1 MVSDSGWYQAPGVQ
15 AGVAEGPA
23 EKLAT
28 VTLLSSFR
36 AAEVDH
42 PESPAAE
49 GAEPTTRVER
59 GTTRA
64 ERKAGSFDRISNIS
78 MYALAKRGMSSREM
92 TTMLEQ
98 REFGGDEIAEEIA
111 RLEGVGLLDD
121 IELAS
126 TLARQLQQR
135 KGLGRSAVVAE
146 LRRRQIDQMAID
158 DALAAIEAEEAALW
172 AGAGHAAG
180 HRGESE
186 SGFDAETDR
195 AIALAEKRAPQLR
208 SLDQTTAKRRLHA
221 FLMRKGYSSAAIARA
236 VEAAL
241 GNGAGNLSGNGSGSR
256 GPRFS

>member
-1 MVSDSGWYQAPGVQ
+1 VSDSGWHQAPGAQ
-15 AGVAEGPA
+15 APA

-42 PESPAAE
+42 PESTVAE
-49 GAEPTTRVER
+49 GAEPTAPGER

-64 ERKAGSFDRISNIS
+64 ERKAGSFDRISNVS

-92 TTMLEQ
+92 TIMLEH
-98 REFGGDEIAEEIA
+98 REFEGDEIASEVA

-121 IELAS
+121 VELAS

-158 DALAAIEAEEAALW
+158 EALAAIEAEEAALS
-172 AGAGHAAG
+172 AASG
-180 HRGESE
+180 NGDESD

-221 FLMRKGYSSAAIARA
+221 FLMRKGYSSAAISRA
-236 VEAAL
+236 VDAAL
-241 GNGAGNLSGNGSGSR
+241 GSGSGNGSGGR